1 MLVDV
6 YNSHAEEI
14 QHLRNSNIPVD
25 RAGISPSRTLCIFVD
40 EELRTMT
47 ILHRLRFTLY
57 LLRHRTDPN
66 YLAIMVLVHT
76 TTRQLIHEVWRKEP
90 Q

>member
-1 MLVDV
+1 
-6 YNSHAEEI
+6 
-14 QHLRNSNIPVD
+14 
-25 RAGISPSRTLCIFVD
+25 
-40 EELRTMT
+40 MT

>member
-1 MLVDV
+1 
-6 YNSHAEEI
+6 
-14 QHLRNSNIPVD
+14 
-25 RAGISPSRTLCIFVD
+25 
-40 EELRTMT
+40 MT

-57 LLRHRTDPN
+57 FLRHRTDPN

-90 Q
+90 QGNLSASPHRRNRRRLLEDLSKI